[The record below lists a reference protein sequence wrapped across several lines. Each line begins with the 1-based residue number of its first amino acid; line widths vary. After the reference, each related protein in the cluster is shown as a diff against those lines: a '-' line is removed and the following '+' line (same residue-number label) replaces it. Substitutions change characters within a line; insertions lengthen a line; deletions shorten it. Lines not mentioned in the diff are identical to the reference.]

1 MLDFGFIC
9 VLCVWLTIV
18 QVLIETIRIEIASC
32 SEKSYASIPISNAK
46 NLFFLDSEGA
56 VVAFARDRGWTV
68 RDGRIYFPQ
77 EQDLLASEK
86 DILSTS
92 DQVIENTLGYAR
104 ELETI
109 V

>member
-1 MLDFGFIC
+1 
-9 VLCVWLTIV
+9 V
-18 QVLIETIRIEIASC
+18 
-32 SEKSYASIPISNAK
+32 PISNAK

-56 VVAFARDRGWTV
+56 VIQFSQQRGWTV
-68 RDGRIYFPQ
+68 KDGRIWFPRQ
-77 EQDLLASEK
+77 EQDLHASEK

-92 DQVIENTLGYAR
+92 RQVIDNTLGYAR

>member
-1 MLDFGFIC
+1 M
-9 VLCVWLTIV
+9 
-18 QVLIETIRIEIASC
+18 
-32 SEKSYASIPISNAK
+32 PISNAK

-56 VVAFARDRGWTV
+56 VIQFSQQRGWTV
-68 RDGRIYFPQ
+68 KDGRIWFPRQ
-77 EQDLLASEK
+77 EQDLHASEK

-92 DQVIENTLGYAR
+92 GQVIENTLGYAR